1 VSFEQIDKKIREAR
15 FFFDKMITQEAKAFG
30 DKEPF
35 DFYLSAFLSATRTI
49 DYRLRHEHKTT
60 YPAWRTKWD
69 AGLKAEARGL
79 IKFLVDDRNFE
90 VHASGSG
97 RDVKE
102 EKIPVH
108 GSYSDSSGTL
118 TAGGMPAT
126 LSGVAQPA
134 VVVKPTYSF
143 TIDNVERKVAQAC
156 GEYLLLLEKMVAD
169 FKADH
174 S

>member
-1 VSFEQIDKKIREAR
+1 MSFEQIEKKIREAR
-15 FFFDKMITQEAKAFG
+15 FFFDKMIAQEAKAFG

-35 DFYLSAFLSATRTI
+35 DFYLSAFLSATRTV

-69 AGLKAEARGL
+69 ATLTAQERGL

-90 VHASGSG
+90 VHESGSG
-97 RDVKE
+97 RDVKD
-102 EKIPVH
+102 EKIPVR

-118 TAGGMPAT
+118 TVGGIPAT
-126 LSGVAQPA
+126 LGGSQDA
-134 VVVKPTYSF
+134 VVVKPAYYF
-143 TIDNVERKVAQAC
+143 TIDKVDRKVAEAC
-156 GEYLLLLEKMVAD
+156 GEYLLLLEKMLAR

-174 S
+174 P